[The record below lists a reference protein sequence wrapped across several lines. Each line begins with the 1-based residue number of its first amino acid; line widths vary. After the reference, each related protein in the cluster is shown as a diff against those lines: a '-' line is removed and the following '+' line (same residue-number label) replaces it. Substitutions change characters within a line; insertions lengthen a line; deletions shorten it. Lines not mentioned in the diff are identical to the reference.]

1 MKLAEVELEFGEGQ
15 YLFRLPPVYVDKIQ
29 KQRGFDVTWPDGST
43 GKRPKPIGMIAL
55 EIMGGQFDILD
66 CIAIILSGA
75 QAGGRK
81 VVDGVETE
89 LSAVK
94 ARIDVED
101 ILQTMTIADIHET
114 ARAIL
119 GACWYG
125 FDDGKGQSDEGKDSP
140 KTEDSSTSEPPPKP

>member
-1 MKLAEVELEFGEGQ
+1 MRLAEVELEFGDGQ
-15 YLFRLPPVYVDKIQ
+15 YLFRLPPVYIDKIQ
-29 KQRGFDVTWPDGST
+29 KQRGFEVTWPDGAT

-55 EIMGGQFDILD
+55 EIMGGQFDIND
-66 CIAIILSGA
+66 CTAIILAGA

-81 VVDGVETE
+81 VVDGVEHE

-101 ILQTMTIADIHET
+101 VLQTMTIAEIHET

-125 FDDGKGQSDEGKDSP
+125 FDDGKGQSEVGKDSP
-140 KTEDSSTSEPPPKP
+140 KTEDTSTSEPPPSP

>member
-81 VVDGVETE
+81 IVDGVETE
-89 LSAVK
+89 LSSVK

-101 ILQTMTIADIHET
+101 VLQTMTIADIHET

-140 KTEDSSTSEPPPKP
+140 KTADSSTSEQPPKP